1 MLQRRKKRL
10 YNLSENLERDN
21 KLIKS
26 IRATELKRLNIYKR
40 NEDFSERQ
48 KNLIQQLEESMA
60 QNRQLDAVYTYMNN
74 SIGTLKALSDR
85 MSNIASLTTR
95 EKFDT
100 LRNVRDYI

>member
-1 MLQRRKKRL
+1 
-10 YNLSENLERDN
+10 
-21 KLIKS
+21 
-26 IRATELKRLNIYKR
+26 
-40 NEDFSERQ
+40 
-48 KNLIQQLEESMA
+48 MA